1 VSQLEEM
8 LEMDESLVHQALSF
22 WVGKSVLRF
31 HVPSTYSIIESLPK
45 PTSKTGA
52 HDADAAA
59 AAEEL
64 ATIQANAT
72 NNTVKSQ
79 SEMLEEKKDVYTAFI
94 LGMLT
99 NQGNMNVGRI
109 AMMMRMMVQGGFPF
123 GPEEVKKLLGEL
135 EVDGKVV
142 SMGGDVWSVR
152 K

>member
-1 VSQLEEM
+1 M
-8 LEMDESLVHQALSF
+8 LEMDESLVNQALAF

-31 HVPSTYSIIESLPK
+31 HAPSTYSIIESLPK
-45 PTSKTGA
+45 PTSTTGA

-79 SEMLEEKKDVYTAFI
+79 SEMLYEKKDVYTAFI
-94 LGMLT
+94 LGMMA

-109 AMMMRMMVQGGFPF
+109 TMMMRMMIQGGFPF
-123 GPEEVKKLLGEL
+123 GAEEVKQLLGEL
-135 EVDGKVV
+135 EGDGKVV
-142 SMGGDVWSVR
+142 AMGGDVWGIR